1 MIKSKLIDI
10 NRLSEWFGGSATVL
24 YNKSRMEYRIIIKN
38 DDLIN
43 EFVFWFTE
51 FQYWKDGEK
60 FITEMMLKK
69 YLETMRIEQRLIQ
82 RGLIKIDKSGEN
94 QRLCS

>member
-10 NRLSEWFGGSATVL
+10 DRLSKWFGGSATVL
-24 YNKSRMEYRIIIKN
+24 YNKSRMEYRIIIRN

-51 FQYWKDGEK
+51 FQYWKEGEN
-60 FITEMMLKK
+60 FLTEMMLKK

-82 RGLIKIDKSGEN
+82 RGLTKIDKSTKN
-94 QRLCS
+94 FRLCS

>member
-24 YNKSRMEYRIIIKN
+24 YNKSRMEYRIIIRN

-51 FQYWKDGEK
+51 FQYWKEGEK
-60 FITEMMLKK
+60 FLTEMMLKK

-82 RGLIKIDKSGEN
+82 RGLMQSDKTRTYRE
-94 QRLCS
+94 LCS

>member
-1 MIKSKLIDI
+1 MIKSNLINID
-10 NRLSEWFGGSATVL
+10 RLSDWFGGSATVL

-38 DDLIN
+38 DDLVN

-51 FQYWKDGEK
+51 FQYWKEGEK
-60 FITEMMLKK
+60 LITEMMLKK
-69 YLETMRIEQRLIQ
+69 YLEAMRIEQRLIQ
-82 RGLIKIDKSGEN
+82 RGLMEIGKTGEN

>member
-43 EFVFWFTE
+43 EFIFWFTE
-51 FQYWKDGEK
+51 FQYWKEGEK
-60 FITEMMLKK
+60 ILTEMMLKK

-82 RGLIKIDKSGEN
+82 RGLMQSDKT
-94 QRLCS
+94 RTY